1 MTIGSSATLEGCREQ
16 QKRDHSI
23 DCDVSVTLYSDDLSK
38 SQMTLP
44 LVRYHCVMFS
54 LSFSYDM
61 FERILSLQGSTKKKS

>member
-1 MTIGSSATLEGCREQ
+1 M
-16 QKRDHSI
+16 

-61 FERILSLQGSTKKKS
+61 FERILSLQGSTKKKVNLTSTFNIKRQLCNCI